1 MGLPRLFPCPSPSA
15 QRGEHRRAA
24 VFFFLLDAGSSAKLP
39 GGERL
44 WLRIYLSC
52 QREVASWIRRNPRP
66 HAESS
71 FRPRPA
77 RTGNTT
83 MQASDTTTGARRHIS
98 MGPANHDR
106 EPLGDSRGR
115 RPPIPDGGR
124 HELGRCRLHEFAAIV
139 ASGGQV
145 RSGQHQQSGKEGPEH
160 QAH

>member
-1 MGLPRLFPCPSPSA
+1 MRLPRLSPCPSPSA

-44 WLRIYLSC
+44 WPRIYLSS
-52 QREVASWIRRNPRP
+52 QREVAGGIRRNPKP

-71 FRPRPA
+71 FRPRA
-77 RTGNTT
+77 RWDGEYDDASQRHDKMCQTSYPHGTGKPPLRTSWR
-83 MQASDTTTGARRHIS
+83 QPRAASSDSWWLAAR
-98 MGPANHDR
+98 A
-106 EPLGDSRGR
+106 
-115 RPPIPDGGR
+115 
-124 HELGRCRLHEFAAIV
+124 GRCRLHQFAAIV

-160 QAH
+160 QAD